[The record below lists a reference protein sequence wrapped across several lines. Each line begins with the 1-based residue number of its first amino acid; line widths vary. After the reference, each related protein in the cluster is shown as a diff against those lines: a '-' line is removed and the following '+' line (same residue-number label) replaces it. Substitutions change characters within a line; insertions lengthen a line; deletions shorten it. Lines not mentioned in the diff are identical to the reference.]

1 MLLNERKIE
10 LLKELEH
17 AERTPTELSERMNLT
32 ISSVNK
38 HLKDLEKIG
47 LVTKT
52 GKKEGKTRSYW
63 KYQLKEF
70 IYFIASL
77 DGEIQKKEIELNEN
91 QKTHLRIWSIPQPQF
106 HKPLE
111 KLWCKV
117 QEDLEK
123 IKAIA
128 IYGSVAKGNAREDS
142 DIDLLII
149 TEQNQ
154 DELEDKYGAKVI
166 GGKMFMAKT
175 FSENNFKENLEKE
188 SKFSQNTLKE
198 SKILYDP
205 QDLLYRWKNEYKRQ
219 TS

>member
-77 DGEIQKKEIELNEN
+77 DGEIQKKEFENDNGKEGLAELVYRLL
-91 QKTHLRIWSIPQPQF
+91 KTRTLVIMETSRQHNF
-106 HKPLE
+106 VE
-111 KLWCKV
+111 
-117 QEDLEK
+117 
-123 IKAIA
+123 AI
-128 IYGSVAKGNAREDS
+128 GWLG
-142 DIDLLII
+142 
-149 TEQNQ
+149 
-154 DELEDKYGAKVI
+154 
-166 GGKMFMAKT
+166 
-175 FSENNFKENLEKE
+175 
-188 SKFSQNTLKE
+188 
-198 SKILYDP
+198 
-205 QDLLYRWKNEYKRQ
+205 
-219 TS
+219 